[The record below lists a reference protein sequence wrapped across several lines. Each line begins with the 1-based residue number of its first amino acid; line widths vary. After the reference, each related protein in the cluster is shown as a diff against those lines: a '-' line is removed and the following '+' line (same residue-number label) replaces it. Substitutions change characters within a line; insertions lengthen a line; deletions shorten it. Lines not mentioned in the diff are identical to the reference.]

1 MDQDLYAINL
11 NCIKTGSEV
20 TWIELKLYAIRNGT
34 KFSLFQKQFLLS
46 DNNLITVIIRKM
58 SNISNAIRKLICD
71 NLEAGRHSIAQLAEI
86 FQVSESSVRRLWN
99 RYWFET
105 KSHSTID
112 LTTKLIL
119 DIVKVGLLITK
130 QKAAIV
136 QKS

>member
-20 TWIELKLYAIRNGT
+20 TWIELELYAIRDGT

-99 RYWFET
+99 RY
-105 KSHSTID
+105 
-112 LTTKLIL
+112 
-119 DIVKVGLLITK
+119 
-130 QKAAIV
+130 
-136 QKS
+136 